1 MSAKVSG
8 APVREHPILFSGPMV
23 RAILAGEKTVTRR
36 VVKPQPPMGCAY
48 LINANGSAALCVD
61 EESAR
66 SGMRKSTR
74 FVPPTPRSKD
84 HRLPCPYGA
93 SGDRLWVRETW
104 LPHEFDDG
112 ADIATYRADYD
123 DGPIPKAIRE
133 EREGTSRWH
142 SGRFMPRRASRI
154 TLQVV
159 SVRVERLH
167 AIDNDDAKREG
178 VDAVSV
184 ADVPR
189 NGTLCQR
196 DDFAQLW
203 EKINGKRA
211 PWASNPWVWRVE
223 FARVKR

>member
-1 MSAKVSG
+1 VSALTPEK
-8 APVREHPILFSGPMV
+8 RERPILFSGPMI
-23 RAILAGEKTVTRR
+23 RAILAGAKTVTRR

-48 LINANGSAALCVD
+48 LINANGDAALCVD

-66 SGMRKSTR
+66 AGVTASTR

-84 HRLPCPYGA
+84 HRLPCPYGRP
-93 SGDRLWVRETW
+93 GYRLWVRETW
-104 LPHEFDDG
+104 WECPCGCDQIVYREKFNAGGYPNLPTAPTTWRPSIFMK
-112 ADIATYRADYD
+112 RA
-123 DGPIPKAIRE
+123 
-133 EREGTSRWH
+133 
-142 SGRFMPRRASRI
+142 ASRI
-154 TLQVV
+154 TLEVV

-167 AIDNDDAKREG
+167 EIDEADAVREG

-189 NGTLCQR
+189 NGTLSRR

-203 EKINGKRA
+203 QKINGKRA

-223 FARVKR
+223 FGRVTA